1 MKKITPYILLVIL
14 LAILAGC
21 RKTSQ
26 ADALSLQTEMK
37 TLFDGLK
44 AGYGAGDTVGGIS
57 LMQRMLAMPVP
68 KDETR
73 VRHIYV
79 LNKGF
84 QFLMYR
90 YVYAERS
97 DNGFRYFLRLAND
110 ENPPLPVPDGCK
122 RQVLICAAYLGMQS
136 GDMVS
141 AVTCLERGLQLPP
154 LPTPDERYINYTFAG
169 AVYSQAD
176 GMLDKSIEMYE
187 RAYAEAQLSNEKG
200 TLPWIMS
207 NLAELYA
214 YEGQFEKAIEMLYDA
229 LEVFKSKNDYE
240 GASGTCVT
248 LTQLFQQWGMMEQAD
263 QYADEAVD
271 YAIRSGYD
279 YYIGLSMLEK
289 YEMAKA
295 RQQTDSA
302 LYWIQRADS
311 FFVVSNSP
319 VEHLNAQGAAVQLLL
334 QDSTWLDEG
343 TRQLERICSDTLIS
357 GSVYQAVLQ
366 NRLGQC
372 YLQQGRSQEGVRLI
386 ESSLSQL
393 EENRKDVLMLEA
405 YETLIGHFR
414 KEKAYRAML
423 AYQDKA
429 AVLRKKLF
437 EEEKL
442 HQVTASRIHY
452 ETTQKELENKLLQ
465 QEVESKQRTLIF
477 TWLLVGLLA
486 ALLVSGGLYLRQR
499 QRYLRRISD
508 ARLSQISGLLH
519 TQKELKDS
527 NDALL
532 RTQEE
537 LRQSNVALSEAQQ
550 ELSRHNA
557 SLAQELHVTSH
568 ELKKTSHQLTEVSS
582 RLDSV
587 SKQKAT
593 SDIRVKISTE
603 LFNSD
608 KEAEFRRSFTA
619 IYPDY
624 LPYLHRLS
632 TDMTST
638 DELIAMLLLLEL
650 SNNEIALTLGIS
662 KNGVNKARSRMR
674 QRLGLK
680 SEIVLEEFLKEI
692 SN

>member
-1 MKKITPYILLVIL
+1 MKKIAYYILLVIL
-14 LAILAGC
+14 LGILAGC

-26 ADALSLQTEMK
+26 ADALSPQSEMK
-37 TLFDGLK
+37 TLFDELK
-44 AGYGAGDTVGGIS
+44 TGYGAGDTLGGIS
-57 LMQRMLAMPVP
+57 LMQRMLAIPVP
-68 KDETR
+68 KDETK

-110 ENPPLPVPDGCK
+110 ENPPLPVPEGCK
-122 RQVLICAAYLGMQS
+122 RQVLICAAYLGMQF
-136 GDMVS
+136 GDVES
-141 AVTCLERGLQLPP
+141 AVTYLEQGLQLPP

-214 YEGQFEKAIEMLYDA
+214 NQGQFEKAIEMLYDA
-229 LEVFKSKNDYE
+229 LDVFKSKNDYE

-248 LTQLFQQWGMMEQAD
+248 LTELFRQWGMMEEAD
-263 QYADEAVD
+263 RYADEGLD
-271 YAIRSGYD
+271 YAIRSGYK
-279 YYIGLSMLEK
+279 YYIALSMLEK
-289 YEMAKA
+289 YELAKA
-295 RQQTDSA
+295 RKQSDSA

-311 FFVVSNSP
+311 FFVAANCP
-319 VEHLNAQGAAVQLLL
+319 IEHLSSQGAAVQLLL
-334 QDSTWLDEG
+334 QDSTRLDEG
-343 TRQLERICSDTLIS
+343 TRKLERICSDTVIL
-357 GSVYQAVLQ
+357 GTVYQAVLQ

-372 YLQQGRSQEGVRLI
+372 YLQQGRSLEGVRLI

-405 YETLIGHFR
+405 YETLIGYFR
-414 KEKAYRAML
+414 KEKAYGAML
-423 AYQDKA
+423 AYMDKA

-452 ETTQKELENKLLQ
+452 ETTQKELENNLLQ
-465 QEVESKQRTLIF
+465 QKVELKQRTLIF
-477 TWLLVGLLA
+477 TWLLVGLLTT
-486 ALLVSGGLYLRQR
+486 LLVIGGLYLRQR

-508 ARLSQISGLLH
+508 ARLSQISGLLRA
-519 TQKELKDS
+519 QKES
-527 NDALL
+527 
-532 RTQEE
+532 
-537 LRQSNVALSEAQQ
+537 RQIQQ

-557 SLAQELHVTSH
+557 SLKQELHVTSH
-568 ELKKTSHQLTEVSS
+568 KLEKTSHQLTEVSS
-582 RLDSV
+582 QLDTV
-587 SKQKAT
+587 SKQKAV

-603 LFNSD
+603 LLNSD

-619 IYPDY
+619 VYPDY
-624 LPYLHRLS
+624 LPSLHQLS
-632 TDMTST
+632 TDITPT

-680 SEIVLEEFLKEI
+680 SEIILEEFLKEI
-692 SN
+692 LI